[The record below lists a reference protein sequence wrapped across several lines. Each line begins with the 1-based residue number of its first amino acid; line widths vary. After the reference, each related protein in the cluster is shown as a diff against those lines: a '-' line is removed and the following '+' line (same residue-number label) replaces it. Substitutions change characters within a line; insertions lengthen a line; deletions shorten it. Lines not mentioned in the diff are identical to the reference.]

1 MIGEDETEKP
11 FLFED
16 LFSNNRPLQKHHNNS
31 RFSTNIYR
39 GGVKFFFDRLKA
51 AKYLHPDNTLED
63 WLYWFGHGDEEA
75 GRTKIHWMGRVKET
89 GLHDQHA
96 V

>member
-31 RFSTNIYR
+31 RFSQIYTEEELSS
-39 GGVKFFFDRLKA
+39 FFDRLKA

-63 WLYWFGHGDEEA
+63 WALLV
-75 GRTKIHWMGRVKET
+75 RTWR
-89 GLHDQHA
+89 
-96 V
+96 